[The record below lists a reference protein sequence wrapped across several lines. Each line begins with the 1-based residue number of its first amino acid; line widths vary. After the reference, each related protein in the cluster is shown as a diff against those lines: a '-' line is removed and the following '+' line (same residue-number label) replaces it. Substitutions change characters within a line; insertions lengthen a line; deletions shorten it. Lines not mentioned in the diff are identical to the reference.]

1 MKRRFWFKKIGI
13 MLLIAVVAIPLF
25 GFIIMSLWNAI
36 LPSVIHV
43 STITF
48 WQALGIFV
56 LSKLLFGGFS
66 GGPGRRRDSKQRL
79 AMMNKWQNMN
89 PEEREKWK
97 QEMRNR
103 CRTWGR
109 GYNEGTPQ
117 QQEESN
123 EL

>member
-1 MKRRFWFKKIGI
+1 MKRRFWMKKIMI
-13 MLLIAVVAIPLF
+13 MLLIAAVAIPLF

-43 STITF
+43 SPITF

-56 LSKLLFGGFS
+56 LSKLLFGGFH
-66 GGPGRRRDSKQRL
+66 GGRGGRRESKWKFE
-79 AMMNKWQNMN
+79 MMNKWQNMS
-89 PEEREKWK
+89 PEERDKWK

-109 GYNEGTPQ
+109 GYNEQEPPA
-117 QQEESN
+117 QQEESI
-123 EL
+123 